1 MMNSLRKCAFRVLIA
16 LTNSLDV
23 IGSVEERI
31 LQACDADVDSDDEV
45 IEERI
50 KEEEDKCQD
59 VLLVPV
65 PSRLS
70 NI

>member
-1 MMNSLRKCAFRVLIA
+1 MKMKIKIKKEGAK
-16 LTNSLDV
+16 
-23 IGSVEERI
+23 
-31 LQACDADVDSDDEV
+31 
-45 IEERI
+45 ERI

-70 NI
+70 NT